1 MTRPLPLPPPHPLSR
16 SRSCRVSPA
25 TDRCASRRA
34 LLGTLAAA
42 VMACA
47 GASAQ
52 AQAPEWPSRPLKI
65 LVGFPGGS
73 TPDLAARALAESL
86 GKTLGQPVV
95 VENRPG
101 AAGNIAADAVAKA
114 GDDHTLG
121 VVINGNLT
129 SARLL
134 NPALPYD
141 PARDFTLLSLLATAP
156 LVLVTPTELPR
167 GADFVAAARASGTQ
181 WSYGSVGLGSVG
193 HLGMEVVKARIGR
206 GFDAQHVPYNGNP
219 AVIGALIGGQIKAA
233 LMPPGIAMPQVQG
246 GKLNVVGLTGPRSPL
261 AEGVPSLAELGVSL
275 DPLEVWVALV
285 GPASL
290 SAAAQARLAREV
302 PAAVNG
308 DARARLLAG
317 GWQAQGSSGDGLRQ
331 RVQRETE
338 LLGGIIRERGIK
350 LQ

>member
-134 NPALPYD
+134 NPALPSTRRGLH
-141 PARDFTLLSLLATAP
+141 PA
-156 LVLVTPTELPR
+156 
-167 GADFVAAARASGTQ
+167 VAAGHRAAGAGHARPSCRAGPTSSRARASGTK
-181 WSYGSVGLGSVG
+181 WSYGSVGIGSVG
-193 HLGMEVVKARIGR
+193 HLGMEVR
-206 GFDAQHVPYNGNP
+206 Q
-219 AVIGALIGGQIKAA
+219 GAH
-233 LMPPGIAMPQVQG
+233 
-246 GKLNVVGLTGPRSPL
+246 R
-261 AEGVPSLAELGVSL
+261 
-275 DPLEVWVALV
+275 
-285 GPASL
+285 
-290 SAAAQARLAREV
+290 
-302 PAAVNG
+302 PAASTPCTCPTTATRPSS
-308 DARARLLAG
+308 AR
-317 GWQAQGSSGDGLRQ
+317 
-331 RVQRETE
+331 
-338 LLGGIIRERGIK
+338 
-350 LQ
+350 